1 MLISIFLSSM
11 LTIFFRMDT
20 PYTICHKEK
29 WDNSLMYVGSET
41 LDVTS
46 TFASKGALDRDF
58 TEVGP

>member
-1 MLISIFLSSM
+1 M

-20 PYTICHKEK
+20 PHTICHKEK